1 MRRVVLILVLL
12 LAPLMVSA
20 QENGGPENA
29 IQEVIGNQFS
39 AFSTGN
45 LIIAWGYAS
54 PVIQGMFQ
62 TPENFGAMVERGFP
76 MVWRPGEVIFRG
88 MGRRNGRPVQRVQ
101 VIDADGRLHLLDYE
115 MVQVDGNW
123 RISAVEI
130 VRAPS
135 VGA

>member
-20 QENGGPENA
+20 QENGGPESA

-76 MVWRPGEVIFRG
+76 MVWQPGEVTFQGI
-88 MGRRNGRPVQRVQ
+88 GRRNGRPVQRVQ

>member
-1 MRRVVLILVLL
+1 MRRAILILTLI
-12 LAPLMVSA
+12 LAPLMASA
-20 QENGGPENA
+20 QENGGPEAA
-29 IQEVIGNQFS
+29 IQEVIGNQLS

-45 LIIAWGYAS
+45 VVVAWGYAS
-54 PVIQGMFQ
+54 PVIQDLFQ
-62 TPENFGAMVERGFP
+62 TPEYFGAMVERGFP
-76 MVWRPGEVIFRG
+76 MVWQPGEVTFRSI
-88 MGRRNGRPVQRVQ
+88 GRRNGRPVQRVQ
-101 VIDADGRLHLLDYE
+101 VIDAEGRLHLLDYE